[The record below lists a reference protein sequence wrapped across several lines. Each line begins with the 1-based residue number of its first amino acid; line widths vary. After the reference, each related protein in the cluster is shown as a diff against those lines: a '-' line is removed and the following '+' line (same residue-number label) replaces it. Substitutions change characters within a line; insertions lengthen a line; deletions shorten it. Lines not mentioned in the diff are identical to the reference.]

1 MKSIVKYLVLLMV
14 AIFLFAGCAK
24 EPTEDINATKTAVD
38 TAKSVD
44 AEKYLPEEVKN
55 VNDAMQAAEEEIKVQ
70 KDKMFKDY
78 SKAKELLAKA
88 KADADTLKVNLESK
102 KEEAKNN
109 ATAAQEAAKA
119 SIEEA
124 KGLLDQAPK
133 GKGSMADIEAFK
145 ADLKGMEDS
154 LVQVQ
159 TAIDSSDYNTS
170 IETAT
175 AIKDKATGISDQVK
189 AAMEKVGKKL

>member
-1 MKSIVKYLVLLMV
+1 MNNIMKYLVLAMV
-14 AIFLFAGCAK
+14 AIFLFSGCAK

-38 TAKSVD
+38 TAKSED
-44 AEKYLPEEVKN
+44 ATKYLPEEVKN
-55 VNDAMQAAEEEIKVQ
+55 VNDAMQAAEQEIKVQ
-70 KDKMFKDY
+70 KDKMFKNY

-88 KADADTLKVNLESK
+88 KADADALKVNLEAK

-109 ATAAQEAAKA
+109 ATAAQEAAKT

-154 LVQVQ
+154 LIEVQ
-159 TAIDSSDYNTS
+159 TAIDSGDYIGA
-170 IETAT
+170 IEKAT
-175 AIKDKATGISDQVK
+175 AIKDKATGIADQVK
-189 AAMEKVGKKL
+189 AAMEKVGK

>member
-1 MKSIVKYLVLLMV
+1 MKYLVLIMA
-14 AIFLFAGCAK
+14 AIFLFSACAK
-24 EPTEDINATKTAVD
+24 EPTEDINAAKTAVSA
-38 TAKSVD
+38 AKSED

-55 VNDAMQAAEEEIKVQ
+55 VNYAMQAAEDEIKLQ
-70 KDKMFKDY
+70 NDKTFKDY
-78 SKAKELLAKA
+78 TKAKELLAKA
-88 KADADTLKVNLESK
+88 KADADALKVNLEAK

-109 ATAAQEAAKA
+109 ATAAQEAAKT

-154 LVQVQ
+154 LIEVQ
-159 TAIDSSDYNTS
+159 TAIDSADYNTA
-170 IETAT
+170 IEKAT

-189 AAMEKVGKKL
+189 TAMEKVGQKI